1 MSIAGVRKED
11 REGND
16 HCAFC
21 GHFCGRVPGLKYS
34 SIWDQSPEALA
45 ASIAVGSNAGIG
57 DHRGVMLIMRQA
69 LPAGLSSGDRFGGAG
84 AAREAGLQVEAW
96 RSKL

>member
-1 MSIAGVRKED
+1 MSIAGARKED

-16 HCAFC
+16 HCSFC
-21 GHFCGRVPGLKYS
+21 GHFCGRVPRLKYS
-34 SIWDQSPEALA
+34 LIWDQIPEALA

-69 LPAGLSSGDRFGGAG
+69 LPAGLSSGDRFGGVGGSQRSGVAG
-84 AAREAGLQVEAW
+84 
-96 RSKL
+96 